1 MGLSLVK
8 RLLTAKK
15 GIKDYKRMMLYGKYT
30 WFILLSVV
38 PIDE

>member
-8 RLLTAKK
+8 RLLTARKE
-15 GIKDYKRMMLYGKYT
+15 IKEYKYIMLYGKYT
-30 WFILLSVV
+30 WFNLLSVV